1 MVQVVL
7 ASSSPRR
14 AELLAAIGIRFTVM
28 PASIDETVRSG
39 ESPVA
44 LVDRLAREKAGA
56 VVRRAGGVPVL
67 AADTIVVV
75 DDEVLGKPRDQDDG
89 MAMLARLSDRVH
101 EVITA
106 VAVASGDR
114 TESRRTLTRVRFRVV
129 DRAEAMAYWQTGE
142 PRDKAGGYGIQ
153 GIGGIFVTHIEGSYS
168 GVVGLP
174 IAETDGLLRAF
185 GVNTWRYRG
194 G

>member
-1 MVQVVL
+1 MIT
-7 ASSSPRR
+7 
-14 AELLAAIGIRFTVM
+14 AI
-28 PASIDETVRSG
+28 A
-39 ESPVA
+39 VA
-44 LVDRLAREKAGA
+44 NG
-56 VVRRAGGVPVL
+56 
-67 AADTIVVV
+67 
-75 DDEVLGKPRDQDDG
+75 
-89 MAMLARLSDRVH
+89 DRV
-101 EVITA
+101 
-106 VAVASGDR
+106 
-114 TESRRTLTRVRFRVV
+114 ESRHTLTRVRFRAV

-142 PRDKAGGYGIQ
+142 PCDKAGGYGIQ